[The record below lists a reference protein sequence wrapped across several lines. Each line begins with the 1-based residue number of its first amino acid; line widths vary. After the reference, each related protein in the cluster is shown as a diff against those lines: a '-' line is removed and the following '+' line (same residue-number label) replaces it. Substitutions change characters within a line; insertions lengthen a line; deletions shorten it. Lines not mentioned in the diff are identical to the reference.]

1 MTMIPKDISRKDLV
15 MMVNKY
21 NQSIGIGRPIDLD
34 LPFDELMEEMVMRI
48 LETLPEGAMDP
59 KPGQPMDSKDI
70 ALENYLKERDI
81 KSPIDD
87 IPEN

>member
-1 MTMIPKDISRKDLV
+1 
-15 MMVNKY
+15 
-21 NQSIGIGRPIDLD
+21 
-34 LPFDELMEEMVMRI
+34 MEEMVMRI